1 MEKLIFSPRL
11 DSAFLHCEFSPRS
24 DSATSQMSHLCIK
37 QDGQLGKFGQKE
49 RINTRRHRCQFLQ
62 MKYEFYNYVIL
73 YILQREDQ
81 DGSRGRA
88 QLGSA
93 LLARRVG
100 AQQPRTLSGLQL
112 KEVVMMNIIR

>member
-1 MEKLIFSPRL
+1 
-11 DSAFLHCEFSPRS
+11 
-24 DSATSQMSHLCIK
+24 
-37 QDGQLGKFGQKE
+37 
-49 RINTRRHRCQFLQ
+49 

-93 LLARRVG
+93 LLACRVG
-100 AQQPRTLSGLQL
+100 AQQPRTLSGKRLM
-112 KEVVMMNIIR
+112 EMVMMMMNIIR